1 MKKEKI
7 DKGGKRA
14 ESETIAGFHLLPRTA
29 IVPDPKQPRKTFDD
43 ASLKELADSIADIG
57 IVQNL
62 MVRFEP
68 QEFTLHEP
76 DLVSPNQ
83 WTVLDRKGN
92 LVCQDTEKECKQF
105 IKENAT
111 DGDGLSPKYVLVAGE
126 RRLRAAALAKLDVVP
141 CMVREG
147 MEARDIVKAQFAE
160 NDGREAL
167 SPMDEAES
175 FHDLVYVQKL
185 FTADELAK
193 ELGKSR
199 QLVFGRLK
207 LAKLPKGI
215 KEAVRAGAL
224 NAALAEL
231 VARVPGEKNQF
242 KAMKEIQ
249 EGGELE
255 YPGREEGDWDVK
267 VQHPMSVR
275 QATRYLREKYT
286 LKLEEAVFDVED
298 QELLSG
304 VGACKE
310 CPKRSGNCLTL
321 FPELAKSP
329 NVCTDPECYGKKKA
343 AHIQRARDEAAAKGL
358 TVLTDKQAK
367 GFFQYGDFDPY
378 HRKAIKSLNDEIP
391 GDKKKR
397 TFKEVLG
404 DDAPALVAVISQGGK
419 MHKFYQKELIEAAL
433 TQKGFKF
440 EKSTRQESPEETA
453 RKEKVEAARTK
464 LGGELIEKI
473 IQFAGENGSDDK
485 GTLALLRFIAG
496 SLATQDWYAAKTIST
511 KLGIRGMD
519 DREKIQEAASKLKAP
534 VLRQFI
540 AASLVRDRATDYNGG
555 WSGTFE
561 AACDYAGIDLKKE
574 EALVVKWAETDA
586 AIDAKHDGK
595 ELPGAKFEKEIAVNK
610 AKTGKQRVPDSARVK
625 RGKKK

>member
-7 DKGGKRA
+7 DKGGAGVAA
-14 ESETIAGFHLLPRTA
+14 EMITGFHVLPRTA
-29 IVPDPKQPRKTFDD
+29 IVPDANQPRKTFAAD
-43 ASLKELADSIADIG
+43 SLKELAESIAYNG
-57 IVQNL
+57 ILQNL
-62 MVRFEP
+62 VVRFVP

-76 DLVSPNQ
+76 DLVSPNK
-83 WTVLDRKGN
+83 WTVLDRKGD
-92 LVCQDTEKECKQF
+92 LVCQDTEKECRQF
-105 IKENAT
+105 IKENA
-111 DGDGLSPKYVLVAGE
+111 DGDGLQPKYVLVDGE
-126 RRLRAAALAKLDVVP
+126 RRWRAAAVAKLDRVP
-141 CMVREG
+141 CMVR
-147 MEARDIVKAQFAE
+147 MEMAPRDIVKAQFAANE
-160 NDGREAL
+160 GREDL

-175 FHDLVYVQKL
+175 FHNLVYAQKL
-185 FTADELAK
+185 FTPEELAK

-199 QLVFGRLK
+199 SHVFGRLK
-207 LAKLPKGI
+207 LGWLPKGI
-215 KEAVRAGAL
+215 KEAVRNGAL
-224 NAALAEL
+224 NSALAEL

-255 YPGREEGDWDVK
+255 YPGREDGDWK
-267 VQHPMSVR
+267 TTVQHAMSVR

-286 LKLEEAVFDVED
+286 LKLQDAVFDVED
-298 QELLSG
+298 RELLAG

-329 NVCTDPECYGKKKA
+329 NVCTDPDCFGKKKA
-343 AHIQRARDEAAAKGL
+343 AHIQRARDEAVAKGL
-358 TVLTDKQAK
+358 TVLTEREAK
-367 GFFQYGDFDPY
+367 GLFKYGDFDPY
-378 HRKAIKSLNDEIP
+378 QEKTVKSLSDEIP

-404 DDAPALVAVISQGGK
+404 EDAPPQVAVVAPSGK
-419 MHKFYQKELIEAAL
+419 VHKFYQKELIEAAL

-453 RKEKVEAARTK
+453 RKEKVEAARNK

-473 IQFAGENGSDDK
+473 IEFAGGDGSDDK

-496 SLATQDWYAAKTIST
+496 SLATQDWYAKTIST

-519 DREKIQEAASKLKAP
+519 DREKILEAVSKLKAP

-555 WSGTFE
+555 WSSTFE
-561 AACDYAGIDLKKE
+561 AGCDYAGIDLKKE
-574 EALVVKWAETDA
+574 EGLVVKWAEADA
-586 AIDAKHDGK
+586 AIDAKHEK
-595 ELPGAKFEKEIAVNK
+595 ELPGAKFEKEIAVNMEKKNPALKK
-610 AKTGKQRVPDSARVK
+610 ALGKVK
-625 RGKKK
+625 KGQMK